1 MKLCSVSQLRN
12 MAGFRSFQLFARDT
26 ETTPKNVSQS
36 RVHTERSGKQDKA
49 VESGLQPEGSEVQTR
64 VGPRVG
70 QHTAGYHGTV
80 QTSYRSTDK
89 PKVTTSFI

>member
-1 MKLCSVSQLRN
+1 

-36 RVHTERSGKQDKA
+36 RVHTERSGKQDRE

-70 QHTAGYHGTV
+70 QHTAGYHAQCRLAIRLLINPTV
-80 QTSYRSTDK
+80 LY
-89 PKVTTSFI
+89 